1 MVGVGESLGPGSTE
15 RHKIPQGMRAEGLVL
30 TYKQLKTL
38 ALSLRGELPGH
49 WNDFTIPDNDGSAQ
63 RKKRFGLGSPQHPH
77 MKNSKKTRPALTAP
91 HPDLIFFPLIVTSS
105 HFLSVIP
112 PDPV

>member
-1 MVGVGESLGPGSTE
+1 MVE
-15 RHKIPQGMRAEGLVL
+15 RGTKLHKEWGRGLVL

-63 RKKRFGLGSPQHPH
+63 RKKRFGLGSPQTPH
-77 MKNSKKTRPALTAP
+77 MKNSKKTRPALRVP
-91 HPDLIFFPLIVTSS
+91 HPDLVFFSPHSYFKPILM
-105 HFLSVIP
+105 SVIP

>member
-1 MVGVGESLGPGSTE
+1 MVRVGESLGPGGRE
-15 RHKIPQGMRAEGLVL
+15 RHKTPQGMGAGGLVL

-63 RKKRFGLGSPQHPH
+63 RKGLDLALLSP
-77 MKNSKKTRPALTAP
+77 LT
-91 HPDLIFFPLIVTSS
+91 
-105 HFLSVIP
+105 
-112 PDPV
+112 

>member
-15 RHKIPQGMRAEGLVL
+15 RHKIPQGMGAEGLVL

-77 MKNSKKTRPALTAP
+77 MKNSKKTRPALRVP
-91 HPDLIFFPLIVTSS
+91 HPDLVLFPLIVTSS
-105 HFLSVIP
+105 HSLCL
-112 PDPV
+112 